1 MLFCHLKTLR
11 VAFSLPL
18 VLWFISAV
26 CPVSDAIAAPLTL
39 QESLVDLNEAVHLYQ
54 VGDRAQALQLLLSLS
69 SDDNYPQSIQQEA
82 RIYIAEIMIMEEN
95 TDGARQYFEDV
106 LRVNPNYSIDRF
118 RHPPEVCAEFDYTNA
133 QWRQR
138 QQSSLLTPTSKN
150 TVWQRFVPFGIYQLQ
165 RKQQWKGILYASLQT
180 GTAVSSVILF
190 NYLQQNPGYN
200 QNDVDEKAR
209 LETILTLQR
218 ASAIGFYSVWL
229 ISTIDAQRDW
239 QLENQE

>member
-1 MLFCHLKTLR
+1 MLFHPMKTLR
-11 VAFSLPL
+11 LAVYLPL
-18 VLWFISAV
+18 TMCVTSTL
-26 CPVSDAIAAPLTL
+26 CPVSEAIAAPLTL
-39 QESLVDLNEAVHLYQ
+39 QDSLVDLNEAVQLYQ

-133 QWRQR
+133 QWRQ

-180 GTAVSSVILF
+180 GTAISSVVLF

-200 QNDVDEKAR
+200 QNDLDEKAR

-239 QLENQE
+239 QLENQD